1 MMMRPQHNNN
11 NKRGRGRNRGRHGGG
26 SGGGGGHS
34 GGHGGNPANRVYDSN
49 GPDVKVRGTAQTV
62 ADKYMQLGRDAQSSG
77 DGVMAESYYQ
87 HAEHYYRLWLA
98 NQPAGQPIHFPRRPG
113 LEDEFEEDSAEN
125 AGDIGEGEELTADGQ
140 DVAEGEAQD
149 APQAEGG
156 DHNFR
161 QNRPRETRDGE
172 AGREGNRGEGGRGE
186 GGRGEGGRGEG
197 GRGEGGRRDRFRSRW
212 PRRNERDGNR
222 DDAAQGSAPE
232 RGDAPVEAAERAPQ
246 PQASAPEPSSDNW
259 EAPSFLTRPVPVP
272 PPLREEPVEVEAAPA
287 APRRGRPRR
296 VVEADL
302 APAGEGESE

>member
-1 MMMRPQHNNN
+1 MMMRPQHNNNN

-125 AGDIGEGEELTADGQ
+125 AGDSEGEELTADGQ
-140 DVAEGEAQD
+140 EGGDGDASE

-156 DHNFR
+156 DNR
-161 QNRPRETRDGE
+161 QNRPREFRDGE
-172 AGREGNRGEGGRGE
+172 GNRDGGREGGRDGGNRGDAN
-186 GGRGEGGRGEG
+186 
-197 GRGEGGRRDRFRSRW
+197 GGRRDRFRSRW
-212 PRRNERDGNR
+212 PRRNERDSNR
-222 DDAAQGSAPE
+222 DDAAAGPATE
-232 RGDAPVEAAERAPQ
+232 RGDAPVEAVERAPQ
-246 PQASAPEPSSDNW
+246 PQVTAVEPSSDNW

-302 APAGEGESE
+302 APAGEGETE

>member
-26 SGGGGGHS
+26 GGGGGHS

-113 LEDEFEEDSAEN
+113 LDEEFEDDNMEN
-125 AGDIGEGEELTADGQ
+125 GEGGEGDELAAEGQ
-140 DVAEGEAQD
+140 ESIEGEAPD

-156 DHNFR
+156 DNR
-161 QNRPRETRDGE
+161 QNRPREFRDGD
-172 AGREGNRGEGGRGE
+172 ANRDSNRDGGNRDTN
-186 GGRGEGGRGEG
+186 
-197 GRGEGGRRDRFRSRW
+197 GGRRDRFRNRW
-212 PRRNERDGNR
+212 PRRNDRNFEGNR
-222 DDAAQGSAPE
+222 DEAGAAPVAD
-232 RGDAPVEAAERAPQ
+232 RGDAPGEAVERAPQ
-246 PQASAPEPSSDNW
+246 PQAAPEPSTDNW

-272 PPLREEPVEVEAAPA
+272 PVRDEAVDAEAAPAPA

-302 APAGEGESE
+302 APAGETESE

>member
-1 MMMRPQHNNN
+1 MMMRPQHNNNN

-125 AGDIGEGEELTADGQ
+125 AGDGEGEELTAEGQ
-140 DVAEGEAQD
+140 DAPEGETQD

-156 DHNFR
+156 DNNFR
-161 QNRPRETRDGE
+161 QNRPREFRDGDG
-172 AGREGNRGEGGRGE
+172 GRDGGNRGDAN
-186 GGRGEGGRGEG
+186 
-197 GRGEGGRRDRFRSRW
+197 GGRRDRFRSRW

-222 DDAAQGSAPE
+222 DDATQGQAPE

-246 PQASAPEPSSDNW
+246 PQVAAVEPSSENW

-302 APAGEGESE
+302 APAGEGETE

>member
-26 SGGGGGHS
+26 SGGGGGG
-34 GGHGGNPANRVYDSN
+34 GGHNGNPANRVYDSN

-113 LEDEFEEDSAEN
+113 LDEEFEDDMVEN
-125 AGDIGEGEELTADGQ
+125 GGDAGEGDELAAEGQ
-140 DVAEGEAQD
+140 DTAEGEMAD
-149 APQAEGG
+149 APVAEGG
-156 DHNFR
+156 DNNFR
-161 QNRPRETRDGE
+161 QNRPREMREG
-172 AGREGNRGEGGRGE
+172 EGNRDGNRGDANRD
-186 GGRGEGGRGEG
+186 GN
-197 GRGEGGRRDRFRSRW
+197 GRRDRFRNRW
-212 PRRNERDGNR
+212 PRRNDRNFEGNR
-222 DDAAQGSAPE
+222 DEAGAAPVSE
-232 RGDAPVEAAERAPQ
+232 RGDAPVEAVERAPQ
-246 PQASAPEPSSDNW
+246 PQTAPEPSSDNW

-272 PPLREEPVEVEAAPA
+272 PPMREEAVEAAAAPA